1 MNYGTLSQHDER
13 YSLTFEY
20 EFPFSSE
27 KVFAILIDPAFFT
40 QWYPF
45 ATTEMDVEV
54 GGKLKFD
61 DEEGSVYEGEV
72 LELKAP
78 HTFVFKEVDDLLDMR
93 ITGKEDGC
101 LFTFKHS
108 FDDASMAM
116 YMAAGWHRCL
126 EVFQQLVY
134 GEPVEWKDNAE
145 ALRQYY
151 KNSFEEGE

>member
-1 MNYGTLSQHDER
+1 MNYGTLSQHNER
-13 YSLTFEY
+13 YSLTFEC

-27 KVFAILIDPAFFT
+27 KVFATLIDPTFFI

-45 ATTEMDVEV
+45 ATMEMEVEV

-61 DEEGSVYEGEV
+61 DGEGSVYEGEV
-72 LELKAP
+72 LELEEP

-93 ITGKEDGC
+93 ITEKEDGC

-116 YMAAGWHRCL
+116 YIAAGWHRCL

-134 GEPVEWKDNAE
+134 GEPVVWKDNVETLREYYQE
-145 ALRQYY
+145 AFDV
-151 KNSFEEGE
+151 K